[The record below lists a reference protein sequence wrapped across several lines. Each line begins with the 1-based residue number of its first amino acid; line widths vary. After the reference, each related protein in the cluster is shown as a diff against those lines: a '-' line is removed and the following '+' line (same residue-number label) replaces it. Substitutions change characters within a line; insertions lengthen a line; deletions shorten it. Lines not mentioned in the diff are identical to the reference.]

1 MNIKDIIAPMS
12 DAATTEAARRL
23 ITEADRIVITTH
35 MSPDGDA
42 VGSTQGLCRYLR
54 RAGKEA
60 VIVYND
66 SPGDNLQFIPGFR
79 DALIYDAQGTGR
91 PEQKQEVIRVLAEA
105 DLIVACDYNALHR
118 LGDLEPLVRASAAR
132 RMMLDHHLEPE
143 LEAFDLV
150 ISHPEMAAASEV
162 VARFIAD
169 MGDEALIDHSVAEPL
184 YCGMMT
190 DTGGFAFNN
199 RRPELYVVVARMMQ
213 EGVDAENL
221 RRGMMLCPERK
232 LRLQGYVLQHKMR
245 ILRPHRV
252 AYFLLDKAE
261 LKRFNHQKGDSEG
274 LVNLPLDIVGVQ
286 ASAFF
291 REEKNF
297 IKVSLRSKGDYPVN
311 LLCQKFFNGGG
322 HLNAAGGEFH
332 GSLQQ
337 AEQLFLKALPLFD
350 RYLPKADD
358 KIQ

>member
-1 MNIKDIIAPMS
+1 MEIKDILAPLS
-12 DAATTEAARRL
+12 DAATIEAARRL
-23 ITEADRIVITTH
+23 ITESERIVITTH

-42 VGSTQGLCRYLR
+42 VGSSQALCRYLR
-54 RAGKEA
+54 RAGKDA

-66 SPGDNLQFIPGFR
+66 PPGDNLQFIPGFR
-79 DALIYDAQGTGR
+79 DALIYDGQGAGR
-91 PEQKQEVIRVLAEA
+91 PEQKQEALRALAEA

-118 LGDLEPLVRASAAR
+118 LGELEAPVRASAAR
-132 RMMLDHHLEPE
+132 RMMLDHHLAPE

-150 ISHPEMAAASEV
+150 ISHPDLAAACEV
-162 VARFIAD
+162 VARFIID
-169 MGDEALIDHSVAEPL
+169 MGDDALIDHSVAEPL

-199 RRPELYVVVARMMQ
+199 VRPELYMVVARMMQ
-213 EGVDAENL
+213 EGVDAERL
-221 RRGMMLCPERK
+221 RRGMMLCPERR

-245 ILRPHRV
+245 ILKQHHV
-252 AYFLLDKAE
+252 AYFMLDKTE

-274 LVNLPLDIVGVQ
+274 FVNMPLDIVGVQ
-286 ASAFF
+286 ASAYF

-297 IKVSLRSKGDYPVN
+297 VKVSLRSKGDYPVN

-337 AEQLFLKALPLFD
+337 AEQLLLKALPLFD
-350 RYLPKADD
+350 RYLPQADD
-358 KIQ
+358 KKQ

>member
-1 MNIKDIIAPMS
+1 MRIQNTLPPMM
-12 DAATTEAARRL
+12 DAATAEAARRL
-23 ITEADRIVITTH
+23 IAEAERIVITTH

-42 VGSTQGLCRYLR
+42 VGSSQALCRYLR

-60 VIVYND
+60 VVVYND
-66 SPGDNLQFIPGFR
+66 PPGENLQFIPGLR
-79 DALIYDAQGTGR
+79 DALTYDNQGTGR
-91 PEQKQEVIRVLAEA
+91 PDQKQEALRALTEA

-118 LGDLEPLVRASAAR
+118 LGDMEAAVRASSAR
-132 RMMLDHHLEPE
+132 RLMLDHHLEPE
-143 LEAFDLV
+143 REAFDV
-150 ISHPEMAAASEV
+150 VVSHPEMAAACEV

-169 MGDEALIDHSVAEPL
+169 IGDEDLIDHSVAEPL
-184 YCGMMT
+184 YCGLMT

-199 RRPELYVVVARMMQ
+199 SRPELYVVVARLMQ
-213 EGVDAENL
+213 EGVDAEGL

-245 ILRPHRV
+245 ILRPHHV
-252 AYFLLDKAE
+252 AYFLLDKTE

-286 ASAFF
+286 ASVFM

-297 IKVSLRSKGDYPVN
+297 IKVSARSKGNYPVN
-311 LLCQKFFNGGG
+311 LLCQKFYGGGG

-337 AEQLFLKALPLFD
+337 AEQLLLKALPLFD
-350 RYLPKADD
+350 TYLSPADD
-358 KIQ
+358 KNR